1 MEISHRHGTRNL
13 SSPVSSGTHLEIKS
27 GYSMNTRCLG
37 ASAFIIMPVKI
48 KAFRRPVETK
58 LNVGVCHNTYAIM
71 RT

>member
-1 MEISHRHGTRNL
+1 
-13 SSPVSSGTHLEIKS
+13 
-27 GYSMNTRCLG
+27 MNTRCLG

-48 KAFRRPVETK
+48 KAFRSPVGTK